1 MGGCADSGAS
11 GGATRAGS
19 GYLDPRAAIDADA
32 RLGPGCSVGPFAVIG
47 PDVVLGAGNVVHA
60 HAIVL
65 GPTAM
70 GDANEVH
77 PFAVLG
83 GAPQDLR
90 HRGEPTRLEIG
101 HRNTF
106 REHVTISRGTVHGGG
121 ATVVSDDNLLMT
133 GCHVAHDCRLGS
145 HIVMANHA
153 TVAGHATIG
162 DYAVFGGLVGVGPFV
177 RIGESAMLAAGAMIE
192 RDVPPFCIAAG
203 DRARLSG
210 VNRVGLK
217 RRGFSAEAKAQIKRI
232 FRLLRVKGTPLAA
245 IAAALEEEP
254 EATPE
259 ARRML
264 EFLGQACRGVL
275 R

>member
-1 MGGCADSGAS
+1 V
-11 GGATRAGS
+11 GGATRG
-19 GYLDPRAAIDADA
+19 GEGHLDPRAAIDPGA
-32 RLGPGCSVGPFAVIG
+32 RLGPGCSVGPFAVVG
-47 PDVVLGAGNVVHA
+47 PDVVMGEGNVVHA
-60 HAIVL
+60 HAIIL
-65 GPTAM
+65 GPTVM

-77 PFAVLG
+77 PFAVIG

-90 HRGEPTRLEIG
+90 HRGEPTRLSIG
-101 HRNTF
+101 DRNTF
-106 REHVTISRGTVHGGG
+106 REGVTISRGTVHGGG
-121 ATVVSDDNLLMT
+121 ETVVSDDNLLMA

-153 TVAGHATIG
+153 TVAGHASVG

-177 RIGESAMLAAGAMIE
+177 RVGESAMLAAGAMIE

-210 VNRVGLK
+210 LNRVGLM

-232 FRLLRVKGTPLAA
+232 FRLLKIKGTPLAA
-245 IAAALEEEP
+245 IAAAVEAEP
-254 EATPE
+254 VVTPE

-264 EFLGQACRGVL
+264 EFFAEARRGVL